1 MGKGVADALEA
12 GAKFGGGKGGDLGGS
27 FGHAV
32 GEGDRQV
39 LGSGLL
45 EKAIPWGC
53 AAKEDGFEALE
64 FGAVNQALEL
74 GGDEGEMEGFELDV
88 GKMAVFEF
96 FPVPKDELALGEV
109 RS

>member
-1 MGKGVADALEA
+1 M
-12 GAKFGGGKGGDLGGS
+12 GGG

-53 AAKEDGFEALE
+53 AAEEDGFEALE
-64 FGAVNQALEL
+64 FGLVNQALEL
-74 GGDEGEMEGFELDV
+74 GGDKGKMKGFERDV
-88 GKMAVFEF
+88 GEVTVFEI
-96 FPVPKDELALGEV
+96 FPVPKDKLAPGEV